1 MNEKPGAGFLLRPRT
16 MVLLVLLM
24 MAGITATVSFLTR
37 PPTRATP
44 DFHTRACINQMA
56 QVQAAIW
63 AARRADPRLAPTRVS
78 QLVTNYLASEPRCPL
93 NGAEYK
99 ILFQGTN
106 YGVYCPNFEPNS
118 HAARLP

>member
-1 MNEKPGAGFLLRPRT
+1 MRPRT

-24 MAGITATVSFLTR
+24 MAGIAATVSFLTR
-37 PPTRATP
+37 PPTLPAP

-56 QVQAAIW
+56 RIQAAIW
-63 AARRADPRLAPTRVS
+63 VARRDDPRLAPTRVS
-78 QLVTNYLASEPRCPL
+78 QLVTNYLAIEPHCPL

-99 ILFQGTN
+99 IVFQGTN
-106 YGVYCPNFEPNS
+106 YSVYCPNFEPNS